1 MVTSLIN
8 YICSSY
14 NKYEAPCLVGNLT
27 RCLINQEGLV
37 ARTQTT
43 QRRSTT
49 RDSQRAVR
57 EVKSAARSVDVLELL
72 AARRNRPVGLREL
85 SETLGA
91 PRSSVY
97 ALMRTL
103 VEHGWVRTDETGQR
117 YSIGIRALLA
127 GTTYL
132 DTDPFLRIVQPHI
145 TELSAKLDETIHFAR
160 LEGTDV
166 VYLATRESS
175 QYLRPFSRVGRRL
188 PAFATSLGKSLLAEQ
203 PDPEAHLPA
212 ELEPLTP
219 ATITD
224 RDALAAEL
232 EETRRRGYAIDH
244 EENVTGLMCFGFALR
259 YATPATDAIS
269 CSLPLDR
276 ARPDR
281 EDVIIEAMEATRM
294 AIEQMA
300 PDGSA

>member
-1 MVTSLIN
+1 M
-8 YICSSY
+8 
-14 NKYEAPCLVGNLT
+14 
-27 RCLINQEGLV
+27 
-37 ARTQTT
+37 ARAEPT
-43 QRRSTT
+43 QRRSNA
-49 RDSQRAVR
+49 RSQRSVR

-103 VEHGWVRTDETGQR
+103 VERGWVRTDESGQR

-132 DTDPFLRIVQPHI
+132 DTDPFLRVVQPHI
-145 TELSAKLDETIHFAR
+145 TELSARLDETIHFAR

-203 PDPEAHLPA
+203 PDLNAHLPA

-219 ATITD
+219 RTITD
-224 RDALAAEL
+224 RDALVREL
-232 EETRRRGYAIDH
+232 ESTRERGYAIDR

-259 YATPATDAIS
+259 YAAPATDAMS

-276 ARPDR
+276 IGRGR
-281 EDVIIEAMEATRM
+281 EEEIIAAMEATRL
-294 AIEQMA
+294 AIERMA
-300 PDGSA
+300 PDEAA